1 MASTRWI
8 TEDGDF
14 MITEDGDFLIFE
26 SEDTPIPPEPPWVPP
41 PSFLPWGPNATFAST
56 TGQTTFHVE
65 PGKNQDFSDVAGGFQ
80 RFPSEE
86 SES

>member
-26 SEDTPIPPEPPWVPP
+26 TEVTPIPPTPPWVPP
-41 PSFLPWGPNATFAST
+41 TPFLPWGPNATFAAGS
-56 TGQTTFHVE
+56 GHTTFRVE
-65 PGKNQDFSDVAGGFQ
+65 PGKNQNFSDVAGGFK
-80 RFPSEE
+80 RFPSED
-86 SES
+86 SDS